1 MERSLIIHLTG
12 LSNGEQLNG
21 KEQMTEGD
29 LAQALIVWEGN
40 CHGTIFLV
48 VIVLGAMISRA
59 TIKGGGGGNCPERN
73 CPGGIVL
80 FQY

>member
-21 KEQMTEGD
+21 KEQMIEGD

-40 CHGTIFLV
+40 CHGTIFLG
-48 VIVLGAMISRA
+48 VIVLEAI
-59 TIKGGGGGNCPERN
+59 IKGGVG
-73 CPGGIVL
+73 
-80 FQY
+80 